1 MRPSLRNG
9 MVCKLRN
16 WPWQGG
22 WDTCD
27 SLAAAFHPKGANW
40 SQRASKSIAVGC
52 IQCERKVPAEQP
64 LAVRQSYQ
72 AVRCPQAEKRTSCF
86 SCMGCQ
92 ESPACLSCIAG
103 QRRADRK
110 ECILICSHLKKG
122 CSRHACFC
130 KLTLLVLTDFLLC
143 VSSPLWCV
151 PSFRVFIFAL
161 SLGCCST

>member
-1 MRPSLRNG
+1 MQVKKLAIPRWLGYMRQLGCCISSKR
-9 MVCKLRN
+9 CKLE
-16 WPWQGG
+16 P
-22 WDTCD
+22 TC
-27 SLAAAFHPKGANW
+27 LEIHCRW
-40 SQRASKSIAVGC
+40 C

-86 SCMGCQ
+86 SCMGGQ

-110 ECILICSHLKKG
+110 ECTLICSHLKKG

-130 KLTLLVLTDFLLC
+130 MLTLLVLTDFLVC
-143 VSSPLWCV
+143 VSSLLWCV
-151 PSFRVFIFAL
+151 PSFPVFIFAL